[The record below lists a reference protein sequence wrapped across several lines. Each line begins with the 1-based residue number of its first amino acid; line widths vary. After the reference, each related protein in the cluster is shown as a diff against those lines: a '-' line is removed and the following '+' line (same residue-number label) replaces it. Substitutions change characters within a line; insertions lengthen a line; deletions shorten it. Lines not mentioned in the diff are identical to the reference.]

1 TDFDYLL
8 YVNDILLNEN
18 YGFKKFEV
26 TEEMLNMTAAQI
38 YNRDTNNNKQ
48 TTIEPKI
55 VDNTIKIDGY
65 PFDISFKR
73 TIRVP
78 DDDKTYELPPDLGN
92 FPLTSK
98 NDINQILLPMYQMEA
113 MWINFGKQYCYSYF
127 NRKIAVKIGVGD
139 INIISGKKWIEGHID
154 PEQQNYIV
162 PPKQCWIDGIPVKV
176 EEKFSYETVSEN
188 LVRQFVAVPLESD
201 ASIESQLL
209 KKGKISELKGGL
221 QFEFYE
227 LYDREF
233 FLTKDKKIIPN
244 NITISEKF
252 KVGDTFY

>member
-1 TDFDYLL
+1 
-8 YVNDILLNEN
+8 
-18 YGFKKFEV
+18 
-26 TEEMLNMTAAQI
+26 
-38 YNRDTNNNKQ
+38 
-48 TTIEPKI
+48 
-55 VDNTIKIDGY
+55 
-65 PFDISFKR
+65 
-73 TIRVP
+73 
-78 DDDKTYELPPDLGN
+78 
-92 FPLTSK
+92 
-98 NDINQILLPMYQMEA
+98 
-113 MWINFGKQYCYSYF
+113 
-127 NRKIAVKIGVGD
+127 
-139 INIISGKKWIEGHID
+139 
-154 PEQQNYIV
+154 
-162 PPKQCWIDGIPVKV
+162 V

-252 KVGDTFY
+252 KVGDTFYIISSKYKNVVDDYFQEKRNQIYIKES